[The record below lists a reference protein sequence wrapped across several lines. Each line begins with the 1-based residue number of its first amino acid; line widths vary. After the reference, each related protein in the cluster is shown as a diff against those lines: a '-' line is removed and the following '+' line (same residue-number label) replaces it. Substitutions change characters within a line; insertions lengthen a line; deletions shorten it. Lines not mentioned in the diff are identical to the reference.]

1 MPYILIS
8 MVKRAIEELT
18 VLITT
23 QKANHPHPALHYMR
37 HLILLALLAL
47 APVQPSLAQ
56 PATDPT
62 TQAQALYTAGK
73 IPEALAAYEKIVDRS
88 KQTQNRLGE
97 LQALIAIGTIHREQ
111 QQPKKAIPIL
121 EDATTRLNEADASE
135 ASFKLIG
142 LLGLGRIYADLGDNT
157 RALDYYQRTLKLSEK
172 KGDRSIHA
180 TILNNIGTVYVVQG
194 DYPKASEIFQS
205 GLRVVQQAQH
215 TYRDPITLSNL
226 IQKCAT
232 AKAQAKSKEI
242 DAIQKLMADFC
253 GRGLTPAQL
262 VDSFEKL
269 RSQYMTQTLVLEQRS
284 LNNLALV
291 YSRQGDYQTA
301 IQYHEQSNTISKRGN
316 NKSDIATSLN
326 NLGNIYVNLGN
337 YPKALTLYQ
346 ESQTISESIS
356 DRIQLSRTI
365 GNIGYLYTEKG
376 DYSKALEQHKKSLT
390 IALETGDL
398 EQQAT
403 LHNNIGTN
411 HQYLSNYNAAND
423 AYGQSLVIY
432 RKTGSKPGI
441 ATTTNN
447 IGVLQSTRGDY
458 LAAEATLKDALQQA
472 QTLNSP
478 QLIAMT
484 YGNLAQLYSD
494 RGQYAKALDFY
505 NNALQIQRKTG
516 DRPNETASL
525 LQFGSLYRLLGRPTK
540 AQDYCKQSF
549 TLAQSIGT
557 KSLEALALG
566 CLSGIALDQTRYP
579 ESNTLIQQALTSNRS
594 IGNRRSEIQ
603 NLHTLGR
610 LLTATQKHAE
620 AETIFTQ
627 ALTLAQTLGL
637 KPEEGELL
645 NALGTSQRSLNK
657 TSVAQTSFKQS
668 IVIADALGD
677 RATSGKA
684 QTNLGQSLIQS
695 QRYAEAETVL
705 SAAITRWEST
715 RPGLTDSNKVSLF
728 EVQSQTYALLQSAL
742 IAQQKIESAL
752 EISERGRA
760 RAFVE
765 LLASKGRSS
774 AMLIASPTASPTIAE
789 IRSIAKAQNAT
800 LVQYATVST
809 TELYIWVIKPDG
821 TVHFAIRTLPQ
832 PLSKMVLENRE
843 AMGIRGRAS
852 ITIEGPDSASV
863 SDTNSNDRSIGA
875 TLQQLHQILI
885 DPIQTHLP
893 IDPEANVI
901 FIPQDAL
908 FLVPFSALT
917 NAQNTSLINRH
928 TLTTAPSIQALALTQ
943 QLKKPKRSPS
953 PLIVG
958 NPTMPTYQG
967 TPLDALPGAETEAKQ
982 IAQLFNATPLIG
994 SQATKTTVLKRIQNA
1009 TLIHLATHGILDTLR
1024 GDIPGAIALTPNSLT
1039 PSTQND
1045 GFLTASELV
1054 DLKLTADLV
1063 VLSACSTGR
1072 GDITGDGVIGLSR
1085 SLFIAG
1091 VPSVIVSLW
1100 NVRDESTALLMTEF
1114 YKNLTLRNLT
1124 KAQALRQAMLTTQKT
1139 YPKPADW
1146 AAFNLV
1152 GAAQ

>member
-1 MPYILIS
+1 M
-8 MVKRAIEELT
+8 
-18 VLITT
+18 
-23 QKANHPHPALHYMR
+23 
-37 HLILLALLAL
+37 
-47 APVQPSLAQ
+47 AQ
-56 PATDPT
+56 
-62 TQAQALYTAGK
+62 
-73 IPEALAAYEKIVDRS
+73 
-88 KQTQNRLGE
+88 
-97 LQALIAIGTIHREQ
+97 
-111 QQPKKAIPIL
+111 
-121 EDATTRLNEADASE
+121 
-135 ASFKLIG
+135 
-142 LLGLGRIYADLGDNT
+142 
-157 RALDYYQRTLKLSEK
+157 
-172 KGDRSIHA
+172 
-180 TILNNIGTVYVVQG
+180 
-194 DYPKASEIFQS
+194 
-205 GLRVVQQAQH
+205 
-215 TYRDPITLSNL
+215 
-226 IQKCAT
+226 
-232 AKAQAKSKEI
+232 
-242 DAIQKLMADFC
+242 FC
-253 GRGLTPAQL
+253 DRGLPPAQL
-262 VDSFEKL
+262 VDTFEKL
-269 RSQYMTQTLVLEQRS
+269 RSQHITQTLVLEQRS

-291 YSRQGDYQTA
+291 YSRQGQYLRA
-301 IQYHEQSNTISKRGN
+301 IQYHEQSNTISKRSN
-316 NKSDIATSLN
+316 NKLDIATGLN

-337 YPKALTLYQ
+337 YSKALILYQ
-346 ESQTISESIS
+346 ESQLISESIG

-365 GNIGYLYTEKG
+365 SNIGHLYTEQG
-376 DYSKALEQHKKSLT
+376 DYRKGLEQYKTSLA
-390 IALETGDL
+390 IALDTGDL

-403 LHNNIGTN
+403 LHNNIGTH

-423 AYGQSLVIY
+423 AYNQSLVIH

-458 LAAEATLKDALQQA
+458 PTAEATLKDALQQA

-484 YGNLAQLYSD
+484 YGNLAQLHSD

-505 NNALQIQRKTG
+505 NNALQLQRKTG

-525 LQFGSLYRLLGRPTK
+525 LQFGNLYRLLGRPTQ
-540 AQDYCKQSF
+540 AQDYCKQSQ

-557 KSLEALALG
+557 QSLEALALG
-566 CLSGIALDQTRYP
+566 CLSGIALDQTRYT
-579 ESNTLIQQALTSNRS
+579 ESNILIQQALTQNRS

-610 LLTATQKHAE
+610 ILTNTQKFSE
-620 AETIFTQ
+620 AETTFTQ

-645 NALGTSQRSLNK
+645 NAIGISQLALERTSN
-657 TSVAQTSFKQS
+657 AQISFKQS
-668 IVIADALGD
+668 INIADALGD
-677 RATSGKA
+677 IATSGKA
-684 QTNLGQSLIQS
+684 QTNLGASLIQS
-695 QRYAEAETVL
+695 QRYGEAETLL
-705 SAAITRWEST
+705 SDAITRWEST

-742 IAQQKIESAL
+742 IAQRKIESAL

-765 LLASKGRSS
+765 LLASKAPLTSTKP
-774 AMLIASPTASPTIAE
+774 ITSPNIAE

-800 LVQYATVST
+800 LVQYTTVSD

-821 TVHFAIRTLPQ
+821 TVHFTTRKLPQ
-832 PLSKMVLENRE
+832 PISKMVLESRDV
-843 AMGIRGRAS
+843 MGIRGRAS
-852 ITIEGPDSASV
+852 ITVDASDSDNIGNT
-863 SDTNSNDRSIGA
+863 SDDRAIGA

-885 DPIQTHLP
+885 DPIQAYLP
-893 IDPEANVI
+893 ADPEAHVI

-908 FLVPFSALT
+908 FLVPFNALT
-917 NAQNTSLINRH
+917 NTQNSPLITRH

-943 QLKKPKRSPS
+943 QLKKPKRPPS

-958 NPTMPTYQG
+958 NPKMPLYQG
-967 TPLDALPGAETEAKQ
+967 TPLDALPGAEIEAKQ
-982 IAQLFNATPLIG
+982 IAQLFNASPLIG
-994 SQATKTTVLKRIQNA
+994 SQATKATVLKRLPTA

-1024 GDIPGAIALTPNSLT
+1024 GDIPGAIALTPNA
-1039 PSTQND
+1039 QND

-1114 YKNLTLRNLT
+1114 YKNFTIRNLT
-1124 KAQALRQAMLTTQKT
+1124 KAQALRQAMLTTQKV